1 MKNCSSFRNGHC
13 NVMMKPVRVGKT
25 STSLTPG
32 TRFCTRQQGGGGQDT
47 TWEWDQ
53 HWPVGQLRQDHAGLH
68 GRAPDCQD
76 QGSNVQEIST
86 VAFAFSQYSPAHVK
100 WNFIDSLSPEF
111 CLSFT
116 IFISTCSRW
125 RRIIAQVSSILT
137 VASIFQYTWLHHL
150 TSSKKKFVTNVTC
163 GGGLAAPLCQSVN
176 LYQELEWNSHE
187 FTNLNI
193 YTCFRSCWQPRRG
206 LNGSY
211 SCDSIKYLVIHYKS
225 CIIRYG
231 SSCLWRIKWLQ
242 MFPGLCHT
250 YVMSCAVIQY

>member
-100 WNFIDSLSPEF
+100 WNFIDRLSPEF

-163 GGGLAAPLCQSVN
+163 GGGLAGQNASLMSVSQS
-176 LYQELEWNSHE
+176 LPRIRMEQSRIYEFKYLHMFQELLATEERVEWK
-187 FTNLNI
+187 L
-193 YTCFRSCWQPRRG
+193 Q
-206 LNGSY
+206 
-211 SCDSIKYLVIHYKS
+211 
-225 CIIRYG
+225 
-231 SSCLWRIKWLQ
+231 LW
-242 MFPGLCHT
+242 
-250 YVMSCAVIQY
+250 